1 MIKNA
6 MLITNDE
13 ATIRSNQ
20 DLIHIENS
28 LYMARDLIP
37 RLKYVIIDYDTLLV
51 EESLLTQLM
60 DHKDKLLILG
70 DGFVAG
76 LPTISKE
83 DFHAE
88 NINLY
93 YEQDDILDTTD
104 TENMDESLEIDRIIN
119 LYVQSDTLVAEVEQ
133 ELLEAS
139 HGVRKG
145 VYKVIPQVDGGK
157 MIKTLKWNSP
167 IRMEYTLSRIKK

>member
-1 MIKNA
+1 MIKDA

-13 ATIRSNQ
+13 ETIRSNQ
-20 DLIHIENS
+20 NLIHIENS

-37 RLKYVIIDYDTLLV
+37 RLKYIIIDYDTLLV
-51 EESLLTQLM
+51 EESFHDELM
-60 DHKDKLLILG
+60 DYKDKLLILG
-70 DGFVAG
+70 DGFVAD

-157 MIKTLKWNSP
+157 KIKSLKWSSP
-167 IRMEYTLSRIKK
+167 IRMGYAVSRIKN